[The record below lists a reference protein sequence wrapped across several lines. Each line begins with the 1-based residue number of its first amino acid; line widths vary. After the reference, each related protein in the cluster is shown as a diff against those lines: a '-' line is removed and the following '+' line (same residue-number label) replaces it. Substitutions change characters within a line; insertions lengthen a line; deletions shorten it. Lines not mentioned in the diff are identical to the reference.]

1 MIQETLELI
10 EKQTGLKLTLCDYFA
25 GLRYHNGMPY
35 FNVVI
40 DSIVSESKEYDLL
53 ERFAKQY
60 SLINVEP
67 NGYKR
72 LAIYINQNNQQ

>member
-1 MIQETLELI
+1 MIKKTLKLI
-10 EKQTGLKLTLCDYFA
+10 EKQTGLRLTLCDHFT
-25 GLRYHNGMPY
+25 GLRYNNGKPY

-53 ERFAKQY
+53 EKFSKQY
-60 SLINVEP
+60 GFIKVEP

-72 LAIYINQNNQQ
+72 LAIYINQNN